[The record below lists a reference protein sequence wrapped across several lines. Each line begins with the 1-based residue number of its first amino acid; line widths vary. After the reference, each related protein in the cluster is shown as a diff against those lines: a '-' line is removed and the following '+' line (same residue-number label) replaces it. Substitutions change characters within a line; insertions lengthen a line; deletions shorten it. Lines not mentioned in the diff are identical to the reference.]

1 MLYYLGFFLIILFN
15 VAIFYDQAQ
24 HNETIYKSNFSLFLV
39 VLSFFCMIELLFFSL
54 VYAVILKIFGTF

>member
-24 HNETIYKSNFSLFLV
+24 HNEKIYKSNFSLFMV
-39 VLSFFCMIELLFFSL
+39 VLSFFCLIELLFFSL
-54 VYAVILKIFGTF
+54 VYTVMLKIFGVF